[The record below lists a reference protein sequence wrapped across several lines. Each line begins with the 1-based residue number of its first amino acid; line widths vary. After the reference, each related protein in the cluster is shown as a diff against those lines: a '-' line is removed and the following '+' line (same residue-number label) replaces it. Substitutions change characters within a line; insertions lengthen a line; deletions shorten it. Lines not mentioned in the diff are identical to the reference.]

1 MIIYPVTLL
10 HGRTRRRPSMRQIV
24 TTMIIALAVL
34 ATGPGGVLA
43 QSGPGDG
50 RGTLARALRAAA
62 LPLESGLTASAGVGT
77 PLSGKYEIDD
87 GAFQLSVYTWK
98 VDAVSGDSF
107 TEVIVDYSTGN
118 VSKVE
123 TITDGGDLA
132 AAQSQKA
139 AMTRA
144 KRSLAEATAAAVK
157 ANAGYRAVIAV
168 PSLDA
173 GAPVAEVTLV
183 KGDDWKVV
191 TERLD

>member
-1 MIIYPVTLL
+1 M
-10 HGRTRRRPSMRQIV
+10 RRIV
-24 TTMIIALAVL
+24 TTMIIALAVV
-34 ATGPGGVLA
+34 AVCPIGALA
-43 QSGPGDG
+43 QSGPGEG
-50 RGTLARALRAAA
+50 RETLARALGGAS
-62 LPLESGLTASAGVGT
+62 LPLEHGLTASAGVGT

-87 GAFQLSVYTWK
+87 GAFQLSVYAWK
-98 VDAVSGDSF
+98 LDAVSGDSF

-144 KRSLAEATAAAVK
+144 NRSLAEATAAAVK
-157 ANAGYRAVIAV
+157 ANAGYRAVIAT
-168 PSLDA
+168 PSLEA
-173 GAPVAEVTLV
+173 GGPVAEVTLV

>member
-1 MIIYPVTLL
+1 MKL
-10 HGRTRRRPSMRQIV
+10 
-24 TTMIIALAVL
+24 
-34 ATGPGGVLA
+34 
-43 QSGPGDG
+43 
-50 RGTLARALRAAA
+50 
-62 LPLESGLTASAGVGT
+62 
-77 PLSGKYEIDD
+77 
-87 GAFQLSVYTWK
+87 
-98 VDAVSGDSF
+98 DAVSGDSF

-118 VSKVE
+118 VSTVE

-157 ANAGYRAVIAV
+157 ANAGYRAVIAT
-168 PSLDA
+168 PSLEA
-173 GAPVAEVTLV
+173 GGPVAEVTLV

>member
-1 MIIYPVTLL
+1 
-10 HGRTRRRPSMRQIV
+10 MRQIEIV
-24 TTMIIALAVL
+24 TTVILSLAVL
-34 ATGPGGVLA
+34 ATGPVGALA
-43 QSGPGDG
+43 QAGPGDG
-50 RGTLARALRAAA
+50 RETLARALQGAS
-62 LPLESGLTASAGVGT
+62 LPLERGLTASAAVGI

-98 VDAVSGDSF
+98 GDAVAGDSF

-123 TITDGGDLA
+123 TITDDGDLA
-132 AAQSQKA
+132 AAQSQKT

-144 KRSLAEATAAAVK
+144 KRSLAEATAAAVR
-157 ANAGYRAVIAV
+157 ANAGYRAVIAT
-168 PSLDA
+168 PSLES